1 MLYTCVYNV
10 YSTVDSTANEKE
22 EWLESLHNAIKV
34 YARKQTS
41 FGSVRS
47 HKSNVSTLVTI

>member
-22 EWLESLHNAIKV
+22 EWLESLQNAIKV